1 MAILDKFYKVEP
13 YITSAAGKIK
23 LLISSKFI
31 QMENGSTLEDKMST
45 VDSNV
50 SKVSNKFVGISAI
63 TAGTKV
69 VSIARDNTSVQVFT
83 TSEIDELLGISGS
96 NNANTSLSFANG
108 DGKAQRVH
116 VEGATYQDG
125 KWYAVMDAGA
135 VVGSIRINYIIAY
148 FGSSTPSS
156 STSAKTQEKTV
167 YSSTSEQVIT
177 PDTGYDALSKV
188 TVKAIPYTET
198 TDSSGGTTV
207 DIG

>member
-69 VSIARDNTSVQVFT
+69 VTVAGDNTSVQVFT

-96 NNANTSLSFANG
+96 NSANTSLSFANG
-108 DGKAQRVH
+108 DGRAQMVH

-125 KWYAVMDAGA
+125 KWYAVMDKGA
-135 VVGSIRINYIIAY
+135 VAGSIRINYIIAY

-156 STSAKTQEKTV
+156 STSVKTQEKTV

-198 TDSSGGTTV
+198 TDSNGGTV
-207 DIG
+207 VQIG

>member
-69 VSIARDNTSVQVFT
+69 VSVAGDNTSVQVFT

-96 NNANTSLSFANG
+96 NSGNTSLSFANG
-108 DGKAQRVH
+108 DGKAQ
-116 VEGATYQDG
+116 
-125 KWYAVMDAGA
+125 K
-135 VVGSIRINYIIAY
+135 
-148 FGSSTPSS
+148 
-156 STSAKTQEKTV
+156 EKP
-167 YSSTSEQVIT
+167 EI
-177 PDTGYDALSKV
+177 KE
-188 TVKAIPYTET
+188 IH
-198 TDSSGGTTV
+198 
-207 DIG
+207 

>member
-31 QMENGSTLEDKMST
+31 QMENGSTLEDKIGT
-45 VDSNV
+45 VESNV

-69 VSIARDNTSVQVFT
+69 VSVAGDNTSVQVFT

-96 NNANTSLSFANG
+96 NSVNTSLSFANG
-108 DGKAQRVH
+108 DGKAQMVH

-125 KWYAVMDAGA
+125 KWYAVMDKGA
-135 VVGSIRINYIIAY
+135 VAGSIRINYIIAY

-156 STSAKTQEKTV
+156 STSVKTQEKTV

-198 TDSSGGTTV
+198 TDSNGGTV
-207 DIG
+207 VQIG